1 MTNAC
6 KESPTSYF
14 SRRDFI
20 HWIMV
25 MAGGALVAACG
36 TPKEREIGADEEM
49 PSITGIGLTF
59 PDSYASDL
67 LMTNP
72 YDGDGRP
79 TAITQY
85 RESLKDFNPR
95 AYAEAVA
102 QLNAKN
108 NITTPYNPVEL
119 ARNQADELH
128 KLAGN
133 PYQSDHPDTIRKH
146 VDVIPPL
153 QLDSLVLQNGSV
165 ILRGQDPDGNWTQ
178 TTLSQTKLKKLL
190 KQMPGQPHLEFAT
203 TPVANAEDYILMVQN
218 IRKILVES
226 GHFPTGFVVPPSSLH
241 YLATRG
247 ASYVGNVALD
257 KTEVGDVYLAS
268 LDRTKVLSVTVN
280 TGLELT
286 NISGVYVFQG
296 LAYVLGEMDFIG
308 NMGNLGHDIDHL
320 VEIGKTQGYQAY
332 VDKLLLYV
340 PLNSFLPQ

>member
-20 HWIMV
+20 YWIMV

-226 GHFPTGFVVPPSSLH
+226 GRFPRGLVVPSYAMHALDQSGP
-241 YLATRG
+241 A
-247 ASYVGNVALD
+247 YVGNFAY
-257 KTEVGDVYLAS
+257 KTPSVSGVYLPS
-268 LDRTKVLSVTVN
+268 PDGTSVQKVQVH

-286 NISGVYVFQG
+286 QISGIYIFQDI
-296 LAYVLGEMDFIG
+296 AYALGQMNPVNNARHIDELEAIATS
-308 NMGNLGHDIDHL
+308 LG
-320 VEIGKTQGYQAY
+320 YPAY
-332 VDKLLLYV
+332 AGDLPLYA
-340 PLNSFLPQ
+340 PLNTLFLP